1 MATAQIHQRRPM
13 AHNLAFAGASALFIV
28 VGVIVGALI
37 IGPLNQRVS
46 SQPVWSLTGPGVA
59 IERPGTNGALRFAI
73 QPTRVS
79 AQQKPERFGVKS
91 GFLEVAGDGTKSV
104 AGARYLT
111 RSRYAVKSG
120 FLEDAGDG
128 TAAIRGPYTIRPG
141 RPERAP
147 HGFQP

>member
-1 MATAQIHQRRPM
+1 M

-73 QPTRVS
+73 QPTRPQQS
-79 AQQKPERFGVKS
+79 AERFGVKS

-128 TAAIRGPYTIRPG
+128 TTSTVTE
-141 RPERAP
+141 PERAP